1 MDDLRSRIRRFIAT
15 EVMLHPDPSVVT
27 EETTLIGGVMDS
39 LGLMQLVSYLQ
50 DEFGVRFDEEEIVPQ
65 NFRTV
70 ADVERLVS
78 SKLVTRAASGMSGTE
93 G

>member
-1 MDDLRSRIRRFIAT
+1 MSDLSTPIRHFIAT
-15 EVMLHPDPSVVT
+15 EVMLHPDPSAVT
-27 EETTLIGGVMDS
+27 EKTRLIGGVMDS

-50 DEFGVRFDEEEIVPQ
+50 EEFGVRFDEAEIVPE

-70 ADVERLVS
+70 ADVERLVR
-78 SKLVTRAASGMSGTE
+78 SKLSTRAASSMPGAE